1 MYSWLVYGVDFV
13 DVKDED
19 VLVDLSLFVVVGGR
33 RDRLRIMDTV
43 THTYRNHREQQLQG
57 TLRSHVEDDLFY

>member
-1 MYSWLVYGVDFV
+1 M
-13 DVKDED
+13 KDED

-57 TLRSHVEDDLFY
+57 TLRSHVEDDLCH